1 MFGYSAKV
9 NVYPSLLDLYKN
21 VEITI
26 EIDPDYMHV
35 IPVESFTIQENLEL
49 LEGERHQIRC
59 ELLPHDATDK
69 TVSFLSSDENIATV
83 DEAGNVTFIRSVY
96 FIEAKG
102 DEKKVN
108 DYKRMGLLIKQAR
121 EEKGWTQQELADAVD
136 VDAETV
142 RKQELGDDS
151 LSVEMMMEYCLLLN
165 ISCDIAIYEKDVE
178 TALRME
184 RICRELLELSQEQ
197 FDRLVKSASY
207 IRSWRENQPRE

>member
-1 MFGYSAKV
+1 M
-9 NVYPSLLDLYKN
+9 
-21 VEITI
+21 
-26 EIDPDYMHV
+26 
-35 IPVESFTIQENLEL
+35 
-49 LEGERHQIRC
+49 
-59 ELLPHDATDK
+59 
-69 TVSFLSSDENIATV
+69 
-83 DEAGNVTFIRSVY
+83 
-96 FIEAKG
+96 
-102 DEKKVN
+102 N

-136 VDAETV
+136 VDVETV

-151 LSVEMMMEYCLLLN
+151 LSVEMMMGYCLLLN

-207 IRSWRENQPRE
+207 IRGWRENQLPQK